1 MGRPGAELAPQT
13 PAAPPPRGGAFGL
26 GRPGAEAVITFTEA
40 QLLGWITPL
49 LWPFLRAL
57 ALLSVLPLLGTRAVP
72 ARVRV
77 ALAALIALAAQ
88 ASLPPPAAVPLDSWL
103 ALQLVLQQLLI
114 GISLGFAVRLVFAA
128 VELGGELIG
137 LQMGLNFAGF
147 FDPVT
152 AGQTTATSRFFGAV
166 VGFLFIVVNGHL
178 LVIAA
183 LVKSFDAFAVGD
195 APFAFVAQARP
206 HEWGAMIFAT
216 GLWIALP
223 MVAMLLFVNLVL
235 GVISRVAAQINV
247 FAIGFPITLGVGLLG
262 ILLTLPLL
270 QQPFTMALERM
281 LAYF

>member
-1 MGRPGAELAPQT
+1 M
-13 PAAPPPRGGAFGL
+13 
-26 GRPGAEAVITFTEA
+26 ISFTEA
-40 QLLGWITPL
+40 DVLGWITPL

-57 ALLSVLPLLGTRAVP
+57 ALLSLLPLLGTRVVP

-88 ASLPPPAAVPLDSWL
+88 ASLPAMPALALDSWL
-103 ALQLVLQQLLI
+103 AFQLVLQQLLV
-114 GISLGFAVRLVFAA
+114 GLSLGFAVRLVFAA
-128 VELGGELIG
+128 IELAGEVVG

-147 FDPVT
+147 FDPAT
-152 AGQTTATSRFFGAV
+152 ASQTTVSSRFFGAV
-166 VGFLFIVVNGHL
+166 VGLLFIVGNGHL

-183 LVKSFDAFAVGD
+183 LVSSFNAFPVGD
-195 APFAFVAQARP
+195 APFDFVRQARP

-247 FAIGFPITLGVGLLG
+247 FAIGFPITLGVGLIG
-262 ILLTLPLL
+262 MLLTLPML
-270 QQPFTMALERM
+270 QRPFTLALERM